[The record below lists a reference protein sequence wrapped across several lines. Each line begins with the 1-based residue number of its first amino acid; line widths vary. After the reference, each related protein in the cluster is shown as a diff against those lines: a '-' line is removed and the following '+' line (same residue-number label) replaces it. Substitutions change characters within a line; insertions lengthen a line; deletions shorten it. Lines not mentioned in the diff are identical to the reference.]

1 VQLSNNSE
9 QWLSIGSAHLK
20 KPVKIVLEHQKLK
33 YCFKQLDLLYL
44 KVVDKPG
51 WKTSAHGR

>member
-1 VQLSNNSE
+1 MVVDWISS
-9 QWLSIGSAHLK
+9 
-20 KPVKIVLEHQKLK
+20 LEETCKNCSRTSKTEIL
-33 YCFKQLDLLYL
+33 YFKQLDLLYL

>member
-1 VQLSNNSE
+1 M
-9 QWLSIGSAHLK
+9 K
-20 KPVKIVLEHQKLK
+20 KPVTIVLEHQKLK

-51 WKTSAHGR
+51 WKTSAHGRQTSVRRFAGMVWSGGG